1 MEALHTTE
9 TIEHL
14 TDCVA
19 FGAPQQK
26 AAAAARL
33 LSGSYLLM
41 LEERTD
47 RLALAKCA

>member
-1 MEALHTTE
+1 MTE
-9 TIEHL
+9 TVEHL

-19 FGAPQQK
+19 FGMPQQK
-26 AAAAARL
+26 TDAAARL

-47 RLALAKCA
+47 RLALATCA